1 MEESSWGKHK
11 KRKTNEPRSGHAKRV
26 SYSRMLLICL
36 PKKFEFDFLLGIDV
50 KCVLEKLR
58 QISNKNLDPQNRAD
72 YLNKLEKTI
81 DAFDKMINNKMTQT
95 HKEDDEWSNQFFL
108 KEILKL
114 LEKANDLNLI
124 RKAFKYVKSIFI
136 EIDAEFVAKL
146 IAKYGYDEF
155 KNVLE
160 PFVKPCAGNTY
171 RNCWIT
177 KVRLESIFYIFFKLK
192 IEV

>member
-11 KRKTNEPRSGHAKRV
+11 KRKTDEPRSGYAKRV

-58 QISNKNLDPQNRAD
+58 QISNKNLDSQNRAD

-81 DAFDKMINNKMTQT
+81 DAFDKINKKITQT
-95 HKEDDEWSNQFFL
+95 TQQEDDEWSNQFFL

-114 LEKANDLNLI
+114 LEKVNDLNLI

-146 IAKYGYDEF
+146 IAKYGYDAF

-171 RNCWIT
+171 RNCWIL
-177 KVRLESIFYIFFKLK
+177 KVRL
-192 IEV
+192 